1 MKELIDDYRR
11 KLRLISKMLDN
22 EEGSGKNANLLTL
35 ERLKTKK
42 GCYNATLTELER
54 LEKKIES
61 NEENTAYVVYNTE
74 TKKYYRMGTVFVNSL
89 KKALIFEDKMQA
101 EVVSIA
107 CSRDFTT
114 AILEV
119 KPIIIELK

>member
-11 KLRLISKMLDN
+11 RLRTISTMLDN
-22 EEGSGKNANLLTL
+22 EEESGKNADLLTL

-42 GCYNATLTELER
+42 GCFNTILTELER

-74 TKKYYRMGTVFVNSL
+74 TEKYYWMGTIFVNSL
-89 KKALIFEDKMQA
+89 KKAAIFETKEQA
-101 EVVSIA
+101 ETVSLS
-107 CSRDFTT
+107 CSRNFIT